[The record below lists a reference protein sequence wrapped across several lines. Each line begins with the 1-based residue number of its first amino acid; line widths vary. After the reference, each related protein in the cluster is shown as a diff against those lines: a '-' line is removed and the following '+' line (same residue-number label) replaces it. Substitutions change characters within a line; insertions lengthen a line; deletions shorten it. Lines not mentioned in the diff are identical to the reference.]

1 MHRVEQRLRH
11 DAEKSCEV
19 FPFKHFSLKGYIEE
33 GEEIPI
39 RWTLV
44 ANLYVYVQSRPAYV
58 RWL

>member
-19 FPFKHFSLKGYIEE
+19 FPFKHFSFKGYIEE

-44 ANLYVYVQSRPAYV
+44 ANLHVYVQCRPAYV